1 METEMESR
9 IADPFSW
16 DGHEAETLL
25 VCESGSGRAKE
36 LVAVVI
42 VKTEGRPEAFYRVRE
57 AGEKD
62 VDFESW
68 LEAVDYYNCI
78 GVENHPA
85 TPDTGIAKTE
95 LQDEDWKRKNIQT
108 SAGAR
113 RSGRRRR
120 SFTVENNWLRRRVLE
135 KKNPSR
141 PHICWGSLFCTNL
154 TQPTGNLDS
163 VTAGEII
170 NILKTLAKERNKCVI
185 VVTHSKEAAD
195 SADIILELSGKKLKK
210 VNKMNLEVE

>member
-57 AGEKD
+57 AGEKTLTLKAGLKRQTITTA
-62 VDFESW
+62 
-68 LEAVDYYNCI
+68 LEQS
-78 GVENHPA
+78 HPA

-95 LQDEDWKRKNIQT
+95 LQDEDWKTAIAQKKPTIP
-108 SAGAR
+108 AGAVVKIT
-113 RSGRRRR
+113 GTLQNMYGD
-120 SFTVENNWLRRRVLE
+120 FVKVEYNGVKYTVEPR
-135 KKNPSR
+135 K
-141 PHICWGSLFCTNL
+141 
-154 TQPTGNLDS
+154 LDMP
-163 VTAGEII
+163 
-170 NILKTLAKERNKCVI
+170 KTLEEQKQAIRKAALAAGAK
-185 VVTHSKEAAD
+185 
-195 SADIILELSGKKLKK
+195 IIE
-210 VNKMNLEVE
+210 NN

>member
-78 GVENHPA
+78 GVESHPA

-95 LQDEDWKRKNIQT
+95 LQDEDWKTAIAQKKPTIP
-108 SAGAR
+108 AGAVVKIT
-113 RSGRRRR
+113 GTLQNMYGD
-120 SFTVENNWLRRRVLE
+120 FVKVEYNGVKYTVEPRKLIRNGTAKFTQSRTKRE
-135 KKNPSR
+135 KKEHTDQCRSQTK
-141 PHICWGSLFCTNL
+141 WT
-154 TQPTGNLDS
+154 T
-163 VTAGEII
+163 TAKFYSEKQLATKKSFRKEEPQQTAYLLGFF
-170 NILKTLAKERNKCVI
+170 ILY
-185 VVTHSKEAAD
+185 
-195 SADIILELSGKKLKK
+195 
-210 VNKMNLEVE
+210 

>member
-78 GVENHPA
+78 GVESHPA

-95 LQDEDWKRKNIQT
+95 LQDEDWKTATAQKKPTIP
-108 SAGAR
+108 AGAVVKIT
-113 RSGRRRR
+113 GTLQNMYGD
-120 SFTVENNWLRRRVLE
+120 FVKVEYNGVKYTVEPR
-135 KKNPSR
+135 K
-141 PHICWGSLFCTNL
+141 
-154 TQPTGNLDS
+154 LD
-163 VTAGEII
+163 TP
-170 NILKTLAKERNKCVI
+170 KTLEEQKQAIRKAALAAGAK
-185 VVTHSKEAAD
+185 
-195 SADIILELSGKKLKK
+195 IIE
-210 VNKMNLEVE
+210 NN